1 MYLVSAQAAAGTWL
15 VELILMA
22 ILCLNGAVAQTP
34 YILLHLKIAL
44 ARHYNRFERTGI
56 FADSG
61 IVKRWALGCVN
72 SPLPRPER
80 ARRRDS
86 RNLWPT

>member
-34 YILLHLKIAL
+34 YILLHLKTAL

-56 FADSG
+56 LADS
-61 IVKRWALGCVN
+61 A
-72 SPLPRPER
+72 
-80 ARRRDS
+80 
-86 RNLWPT
+86 

>member
-1 MYLVSAQAAAGTWL
+1 MEPGVLDPSYILFSINIEDVLCMYLVSAQAAAGTWL

-56 FADSG
+56 FAD
-61 IVKRWALGCVN
+61 
-72 SPLPRPER
+72 
-80 ARRRDS
+80 
-86 RNLWPT
+86 